1 MSGGHQVCIGLTTTT
16 TTWHLQSSATN
27 LACTEL
33 TAVFINPIASIK
45 ANLLAFY
52 NSYLLEQ
59 SSSGCWAST
68 LLVSLGGQI

>member
-27 LACTEL
+27 LACTEH
-33 TAVFINPIASIK
+33 AVFINPIASIK

-59 SSSGCWAST
+59 SSSGC
-68 LLVSLGGQI
+68 